1 MKDKFYKNKD
11 GIIFRSQEE
20 AEAEQEWIKEQG
32 EEYLMAIWYGEEWE

>member
-20 AEAEQEWIKEQG
+20 AEAEQEWIKEQ
-32 EEYLMAIWYGEEWE
+32 EILYLRAIWYGEEWE